1 MGKVLLLIVRRGG
14 MPETG
19 RRTVRLRWCC
29 VLSCRSVL
37 LLPLLLLLEPP
48 LGRAPKRRLC
58 RRGLG
63 VSWSGI
69 AKLRLG
75 RVRQA
80 VSIAGCTSAT
90 LLLLLRVL
98 RGRYC
103 PRRSTSG
110 STAGDAVVRCCML
123 ILGVVIFNDLHV
135 KIILISCGHGEGS
148 SCAGS
153 SCAGKNDEKVLTRRC
168 HVRPRL
174 NDCWNTAQLTENC

>member
-1 MGKVLLLIVRRGG
+1 MLLRVSMGKVLLLIVRRGG

-69 AKLRLG
+69 AKLRL
-75 RVRQA
+75 
-80 VSIAGCTSAT
+80 
-90 LLLLLRVL
+90 
-98 RGRYC
+98 
-103 PRRSTSG
+103 
-110 STAGDAVVRCCML
+110 
-123 ILGVVIFNDLHV
+123 HV